1 MPVRPA
7 RLRTD
12 SGNVLVLFA
21 LTMTV
26 LFGMAGFAVDA
37 GLLIAERR
45 DDQTAVDTGVL
56 GGALDMGDGFISASE
71 AAASI
76 ARSNLRTTYTD
87 AEWAAAWGSCVDDEA
102 YTFTG
107 TVLGTDTDCI
117 STDGSTRL
125 RMRLPDQEVDAVF
138 ASVFGFKS
146 FTSSAVAEAE
156 LVNTGLGGILPFAVL
171 GSATSGSQLCMRSS
185 SGGGCHPTLRRL
197 DIRQFWRARH
207 AGMGAVSR
215 DRKSLLQL
223 QQVESACSELKRW
236 GRPPAL
242 AVDIA
247 CGGKPGGLMRCGS
260 SPHTQCAPDVHR
272 YLRRTC

>member
-1 MPVRPA
+1 MVA
-7 RLRTD
+7 T
-12 SGNVLVLFA
+12 
-21 LTMTV
+21 
-26 LFGMAGFAVDA
+26 
-37 GLLIAERR
+37 E
-45 DDQTAVDTGVL
+45 TGSFW
-56 GGALDMGDGFISASE
+56 A
-71 AAASI
+71 
-76 ARSNLRTTYTD
+76 D

-185 SGGGCHPTLRRL
+185 SGGGLPPHPAT
-197 DIRQFWRARH
+197 ARH
-207 AGMGAVSR
+207 
-215 DRKSLLQL
+215 
-223 QQVESACSELKRW
+223 SAI
-236 GRPPAL
+236 L
-242 AVDIA
+242 ARST
-247 CGGKPGGLMRCGS
+247 CRYGGC
-260 SPHTQCAPDVHR
+260 
-272 YLRRTC
+272 